1 MTNLLVLYSGES
13 MESLKLICGTSDP
26 AINML
31 FAEMMKDA
39 LDEDIALSEHKMIE
53 QTHASIKPPIPELD
67 S

>member
-1 MTNLLVLYSGES
+1 MNHMTNLLVLYSGES

-39 LDEDIALSEHKMIE
+39 LDEDMTLSE
-53 QTHASIKPPIPELD
+53 TRRD
-67 S
+67 SPWNDTIRNG

>member
-13 MESLKLICGTSDP
+13 MEALKLICGTSDS

-39 LDEDIALSEHKMIE
+39 LDEDMGLSNHKTIE
-53 QTHASIKPPIPELD
+53 QTPVNNLRQD
-67 S
+67 